1 MFFGEFAKFLIFAIF
16 SPPWMN
22 PFIPTISARAHN
34 FLVIKHPFVL
44 IHLIAKGE
52 LMLFSNN
59 KKEDKFYND

>member
-22 PFIPTISARAHN
+22 PFIPTISARAQL
-34 FLVIKHPFVL
+34 FSDKAPFCVNTFNSKRRT
-44 IHLIAKGE
+44 HA
-52 LMLFSNN
+52 FSNN